1 MVNIKIATA
10 FEVSG
15 TSAALLNALNQG
27 FHPHNLPSADDQVL
41 DIRASEA
48 TSVHSVLPW
57 WPVWIWND
65 RNSQDIIHLPWIQ

>member
-48 TSVHSVLPW
+48 TSVHSVLP
-57 WPVWIWND
+57 
-65 RNSQDIIHLPWIQ
+65 